1 MLSLLRPARWPVM
14 TAVLV
19 LPAVLASMVVAVFV
33 APLGRPAEEAG
44 EPVLVGAG
52 DIADC
57 GQSGDEATADLLD
70 GIPGTVFTTGDN
82 AYESGTAAQFADC
95 YDPGWGRHKDRT
107 RPVPGNHDY
116 GTTGASGY
124 FGYFGEAAG
133 DPSRGYYSY
142 DLGRWHVVSLNSMCG
157 NAASEFRQP
166 GGCGPDSPM
175 IGWLRQDLTA
185 NPKAC
190 TLATFHHPLFNSG
203 NLGNHPNTKPIWDAL
218 YAAGADVVLNAHQ
231 HAYERFAP
239 QTPEGVADPARGIR
253 EFVVGTGGASL
264 EPFGATQP
272 NSRVR
277 NADTYGVLKL
287 NLHPKGY
294 DWEFVPVA
302 GEAFTD
308 SGADECH

>member
-33 APLGRPAEEAG
+33 APLGRPAEAAG

-142 DLGRWHVVSLNSMCG
+142 DLGGWHVVAVNSNC
-157 NAASEFRQP
+157 EQV

-175 IGWLRQDLTA
+175 VSWLKRDLAA
-185 NPKAC
+185 NPAGC
-190 TLATFHHPLFNSG
+190 TLAYWHHPLFSSG
-203 NLGNHPNTKPIWDAL
+203 EHGNETRMRTVWSTL
-218 YAAGADVVLNAHQ
+218 YRANADVVVNGHD
-231 HAYERFAP
+231 HNYERFAP
-239 QTPEGVADPARGIR
+239 QSPGGKLDRPRGIR
-253 EFVVGTGGASL
+253 EFVVGTGGREL
-264 EPFGATQP
+264 RPFDGVKP
-272 NSRVR
+272 NSRAR
-277 NADTYGVLKL
+277 SAKAFGVLKL
-287 NLHPKGY
+287 TLGAHAYN
-294 DWEFVPVA
+294 WRFVPVA
-302 GEAFTD
+302 GETFTD
-308 SGADECH
+308 AGTGRCH